1 MLYFWKTGGS
11 RISIMIIISSYQ
23 FDGAY
28 RRPMNAIFNNRK
40 SPSVCNWMTGSST
53 KATSTFKQ
61 PRVLCSLASE
71 EGSLLRN
78 HSLPEH
84 FEQFRFSIVPWIWSH
99 WRISDS
105 TFCLL
110 FKVENLSKKLS
121 SMLVTLKRQLR
132 SVSRQR
138 WSRNTQP
145 WAPDSNQS
153 GRGKRLMPCFA
164 PSALSSTFLS
174 THLQFWTKHLTMLT
188 FCPQSQNLST
198 SLTLSVKLWLM
209 RGPNDL
215 LDVSNLDS
223 RYITIKCNYCVKQM
237 YQEISFNIWGML
249 EVLLRITRLYFL
261 ELNRSLPAYWEPG

>member
-1 MLYFWKTGGS
+1 MLYLWRAGGS

-28 RRPMNAIFNNRK
+28 RRPMDAIFNNSK
-40 SPSVCNWMTGSST
+40 SPFVCNLNDGQFNKGNSNTETTSS
-53 KATSTFKQ
+53 
-61 PRVLCSLASE
+61 
-71 EGSLLRN
+71 SLLSCFWGRILAAQ
-78 HSLPEH
+78 S
-84 FEQFRFSIVPWIWSH
+84 FSSWTFWTVSTVPWIWCH

-145 WAPDSNQS
+145 WPSDSNQS
-153 GRGKRLMPCFA
+153 GRGKRLMSCFA
-164 PSALSSTFLS
+164 PSALSSSFLS

-223 RYITIKCNYCVKQM
+223 RYITIKCNYCLKQM

-249 EVLLRITRLYFL
+249 
-261 ELNRSLPAYWEPG
+261 

>member
-1 MLYFWKTGGS
+1 MTFPCIKCNIHKYTITQILKYTNTKCLKDPTCAIYLKSWWFND
-11 RISIMIIISSYQ
+11 INYDHHIIISSYQ
-23 FDGAY
+23 FDGASSY
-28 RRPMNAIFNNRK
+28 GRHSNNRK

-53 KATSTFKQ
+53 KATSTLKQ
-61 PRVLCSLASE
+61 PPVLCSLASE
-71 EGSLLRN
+71 EESLLRN
-78 HSLPEH
+78 RSLPEH

-132 SVSRQR
+132 SVSWQR

-153 GRGKRLMPCFA
+153 GRGKRLMSCFA

-174 THLQFWTKHLTMLT
+174 THLQFWTKHLTMLI
-188 FCPQSQNLST
+188 FCPPSQNLTT
-198 SLTLSVKLWLM
+198 SLTLSVKLSLM

-215 LDVSNLDS
+215 LDV
-223 RYITIKCNYCVKQM
+223 
-237 YQEISFNIWGML
+237 
-249 EVLLRITRLYFL
+249 
-261 ELNRSLPAYWEPG
+261 